1 MFGVVMCT
9 RWVIARSFDERV
21 SNNSIGGGDD
31 VHGPTTAFQR
41 RCALATDTPPPM
53 AVTILWSVTPWLA
66 TRALVLQAIEEL
78 ARTSR
83 TSTELPDLNV
93 GFKVKLQ
100 YGGVPKTRRR
110 AAELARALAS
120 K

>member
-1 MFGVVMCT
+1 MCT

-21 SNNSIGGGDD
+21 WNNSIGGGDD
-31 VHGPTTAFQR
+31 VHGPTTAFQS

-53 AVTILWSVTPWLA
+53 AVTILWSVTPWPLG
-66 TRALVLQAIEEL
+66 QEL

-93 GFKVKLQ
+93 GFKIKLQ

-110 AAELARALAS
+110 AAEPARALIS